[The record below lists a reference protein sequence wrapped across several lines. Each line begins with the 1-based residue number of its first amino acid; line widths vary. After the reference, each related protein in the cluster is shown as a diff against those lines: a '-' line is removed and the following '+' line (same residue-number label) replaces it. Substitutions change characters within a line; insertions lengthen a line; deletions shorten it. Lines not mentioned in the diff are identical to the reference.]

1 MIIPLTNHE
10 IAPITIIYWAIASA
24 IYLDRYLDVHFVVD
38 IRNGVIKRGGQGK
51 SPLKSGENHRIRYED
66 IGQSTRN
73 GGFFRSHQNGAFPTL
88 ADTSKLPQLMK
99 LSTFNR

>member
-1 MIIPLTNHE
+1 M
-10 IAPITIIYWAIASA
+10 
-24 IYLDRYLDVHFVVD
+24 VD
-38 IRNGVIKRGGQGK
+38 TRNGVIKRGGQGK

-88 ADTSKLPQLMK
+88 ADTSKIAPADE
-99 LSTFNR
+99 TFNVQPLETDSGRDSGRGSNF